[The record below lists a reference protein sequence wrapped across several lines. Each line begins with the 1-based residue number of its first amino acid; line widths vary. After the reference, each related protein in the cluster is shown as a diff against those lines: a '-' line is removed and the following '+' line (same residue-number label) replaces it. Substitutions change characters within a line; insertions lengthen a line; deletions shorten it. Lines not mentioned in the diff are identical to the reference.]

1 MEDFKAILI
10 NIKNVLG
17 AELFQLGGN
26 QISILS
32 IIIAIL
38 IFVASQRLA
47 RFVEKLVG
55 KSLRRTSKSLEPSLI
70 KTFEKFSGYT
80 VIVIGFLMTFDTLGI
95 SLKSLAAISAVFMVG
110 IGFGLQNIAQNF
122 ISGIIMLLERP
133 VAEGDLVSVDGI
145 EGRIMK
151 IKGRATI
158 VQTRDDVAI
167 IVPNSKFISDNV
179 VNDNHLGPNIRIKID
194 VGVAYGTNMDIA
206 RKMLVSVAE
215 AHKDI
220 LSTPKPNALFTDFGD
235 SSLDLR
241 LLCWT
246 DKQWIKDRI
255 ASDLRFDINRVFKE
269 NDISI
274 PFPQREVRILDK

>member
-1 MEDFKAILI
+1 MDDFKAILI

-55 KSLRRTSKSLEPSLI
+55 KSLRRTSKTLEPSLI

-80 VIVIGFLMTFDTLGI
+80 VIVIGFLMTLDTLGI

-133 VAEGDLVSVDGI
+133 VAEGDLVTVDGI

-194 VGVAYGTNMDIA
+194 IGVAYGTDMEEA
-206 RKMLVSVAE
+206 RKLLVSVAE
-215 AHKDI
+215 MHKDI

-269 NDISI
+269 NNISI

>member
-32 IIIAIL
+32 IIIL

-47 RFVEKLVG
+47 SLSRNLLEKV
-55 KSLRRTSKSLEPSLI
+55 RRTSKTLEPSLI

-80 VIVIGFLMTFDTLGI
+80 VIVVGFLMTLDTLGI

-133 VAEGDLVSVDGI
+133 VAEGDLVTVDGI

-194 VGVAYGTNMDIA
+194 VGVAYGTDMDVA